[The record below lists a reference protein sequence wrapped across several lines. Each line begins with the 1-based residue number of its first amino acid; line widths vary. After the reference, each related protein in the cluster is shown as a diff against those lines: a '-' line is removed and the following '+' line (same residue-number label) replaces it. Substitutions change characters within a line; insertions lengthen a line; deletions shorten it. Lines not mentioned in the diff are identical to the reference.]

1 MSDGKKKRS
10 REFGN
15 DYDDNDRNPD
25 YIHGTSP
32 PFFPK
37 PVGFRWAPAVSQP
50 GLSLDYEASPA
61 PPPAAPSDYLPTDVP
76 TPPAAVPSPSMAPV
90 VSKSAAAETMMDR
103 ISNPPVGN
111 LREIH
116 RGSSVRN
123 DELSEIKFIWL
134 VVRRQPLGN
143 MFDYDLVNHQL

>member
-25 YIHGTSP
+25 YIPGTSP

-61 PPPAAPSDYLPTDVP
+61 PPPAAPISNPALNPLYKDVP
-76 TPPAAVPSPSMAPV
+76 TPPAVVPTPSLAPI

-111 LREIH
+111 PKEIN
-116 RGSSVRN
+116 RRSSVRN
-123 DELSEIKFIWL
+123 DELSEIKFSWL
-134 VVRRQPLGN
+134 VVRRQPL
-143 MFDYDLVNHQL
+143 